1 MGDQLTIRPCK
12 IRRRRHCLEVSL
24 PFRRVNGG
32 ARELTVGQMQAVSS
46 HRLVQLSNE
55 VRANLM
61 TQAARTRVDQHHD
74 ALLGEIVLGCGFFME
89 DLIHILHFQKMIA
102 RPEGCKLRFPTLFGA
117 RADGMRISPG
127 NAAAFFCMIEIGLGS
142 HVVFKGPLG
151 TLFEDTIEVIVG
163 NIQPAGLADSGWNV
177 AKQLMHQIA
186 KLGPDF
192 LQCQI
197 SAQKTNAAI
206 DIKTDAAG
214 RDNAILLVD
223 RGNTS
228 NGKAVALMNIRH
240 CKGSADDAG
249 KHRNVGCL
257 FEGLIAADGFEQ
269 WLARVHK
276 SVREH
281 SGFIGPWNQPAIIV
295 DLFQVHIK
303 RLRTPGSPNHPGPDD
318 FRIDDT
324 SRL

>member
-1 MGDQLTIRPCK
+1 MQNSPPPPLPGGIAALQESEWGRTRADGRADAGRIVASPGPTEQRSPCK
-12 IRRRRHCLEVSL
+12 
-24 PFRRVNGG
+24 PDDPG
-32 ARELTVGQMQAVSS
+32 
-46 HRLVQLSNE
+46 
-55 VRANLM
+55 RANPCGS
-61 TQAARTRVDQHHD
+61 TPRCSPWRDWARLRLFHGRSH
-74 ALLGEIVLGCGFFME
+74 
-89 DLIHILHFQKMIA
+89 HILHLQKMIA
-102 RPEGCKLRFPTLFGA
+102 RPERCKLRFPTLFGA

-177 AKQLMHQIA
+177 AKQLLHQIA

-197 SAQKTNAAI
+197 TAQKTNAAI

-214 RDNAILLVD
+214 RDNAVLLVD

-257 FEGLIAADGFEQ
+257 FEGLIAADGLEQ